1 MPSQLDL
8 KSTKTL
14 KATSNQ
20 VSSEVGEEVVILQ
33 LQSGQYFGLEG
44 VGAVVWEKLQNSV
57 TPTELEACLINE
69 FDVEPEVLRHDL
81 QGLIQ
86 DLAAAGLVEFEHES

>member
-1 MPSQLDL
+1 MPSQLDIT
-8 KSTKTL
+8 STTTL

-33 LQSGQYFGLEG
+33 LQSGQYFGLDG
-44 VGAVVWEKLQNSV
+44 VGAVVWEKLQTPV
-57 TPTELEACLINE
+57 TPTELEAGLINE

-81 QGLIQ
+81 QVLIQ
-86 DLAAAGLVEFEHES
+86 DLAAAGLVDVKGES